1 MLFRSETLNNTID
14 KNKREGLLIIIS
26 GPSGA
31 GKGTVYNE
39 VVARRP
45 NIKKSV
51 SVTTRNP
58 RPGEVEGVHYYFR
71 TLEQYQEMIAK
82 GEFLETAS
90 VYCNYYGTPKAPVLK
105 MLADGNDVMFE
116 IDTLGAEQIRKKY
129 PKSITIFLMPPSFEE
144 LERRLR
150 GRGTESEEAITRR
163 LGLARSEL
171 SKYKL
176 FDYIVFNDNVEN
188 AIEGVISII
197 DAEKSK
203 TARNETIIKKLLNQ
217 EN

>member
-1 MLFRSETLNNTID
+1 MNNTID

-51 SVTTRNP
+51 SVTTRDP

-90 VYCNYYGTPKAPVLK
+90 VYCNYYGTPKAPVIK

>member
-1 MLFRSETLNNTID
+1 MNNTID
-14 KNKREGLLIIIS
+14 KSKREGLLIIIS

-203 TARNETIIKKLLNQ
+203 TTRNETIIKKLLNQ

>member
-1 MLFRSETLNNTID
+1 MNNTTD
-14 KNKREGLLIIIS
+14 KNRREGLLIIIS

-58 RPGEVEGVHYYFR
+58 RPGEIEGVHYYFR

-105 MLADGNDVMFE
+105 MLAEGDDVMFE
-116 IDTLGAEQIRKKY
+116 IDTLGAEQIKKKY

-163 LGLARSEL
+163 LGLAKSEL

-176 FDYIVFNDNVEN
+176 FDYIVFNDDVES
-188 AIEGVISII
+188 AIENVISII

-203 TARNETIIKKLLNQ
+203 TTRNETIIKKLLNQ

>member
-1 MLFRSETLNNTID
+1 MNNTTD
-14 KNKREGLLIIIS
+14 TNTREGLLIIIS

-203 TARNETIIKKLLNQ
+203 TTRNETIIKKLLNQ

>member
-1 MLFRSETLNNTID
+1 MNNTTD

-163 LGLARSEL
+163 LGLVRSEL

-203 TARNETIIKKLLNQ
+203 TTRNETIIKKLLNQ

>member
-1 MLFRSETLNNTID
+1 M
-14 KNKREGLLIIIS
+14 LIIIS

-203 TARNETIIKKLLNQ
+203 TTRNETIIKKLLNQ